1 MFRPSS
7 SEYPVE
13 SLRNPPGTSTTS
25 KQQQQQHES
34 SLYSSA
40 QIDLQ
45 QRPNRSS
52 SQRDTQVKVYIF
64 YSDLV
69 WRMQLMII
77 KG

>member
-40 QIDLQ
+40 QIDSH
-45 QRPNRSS
+45 QRQNRYS
-52 SQRDTQVKVYIF
+52 SQRDTQVTNIYF
-64 YSDLV
+64 
-69 WRMQLMII
+69 
-77 KG
+77 